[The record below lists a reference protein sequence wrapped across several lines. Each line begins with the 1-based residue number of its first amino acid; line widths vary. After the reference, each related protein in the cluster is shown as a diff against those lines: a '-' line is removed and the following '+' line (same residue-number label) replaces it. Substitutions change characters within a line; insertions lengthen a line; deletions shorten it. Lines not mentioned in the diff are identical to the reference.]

1 MQQTGQWQLRELA
14 TLRMQQHQPKMLAT
28 HHATAAA
35 QSCPSR
41 SPFSPWSQAQ
51 GVLQCICWLD
61 RGKVTAVSAS
71 AGNRSSAPVRT
82 RHITSHLGPCLPQSW
97 RCTWLPGSARLI
109 QWIPTSPVL
118 VQALVLAAVSAASAS
133 AIHPPHATVGPR
145 SPPLDQAQE
154 ELLQAIVA
162 TPNASASPFVWSSEW
177 PHAYTRVPHVNT
189 RA

>member
-1 MQQTGQWQLRELA
+1 M
-14 TLRMQQHQPKMLAT
+14 
-28 HHATAAA
+28 
-35 QSCPSR
+35 
-41 SPFSPWSQAQ
+41 
-51 GVLQCICWLD
+51 
-61 RGKVTAVSAS
+61 
-71 AGNRSSAPVRT
+71 
-82 RHITSHLGPCLPQSW
+82 
-97 RCTWLPGSARLI
+97 I

-133 AIHPPHATVGPR
+133 AIHPPHATVGAR
-145 SPPLDQAQE
+145 SPPLDRAQE